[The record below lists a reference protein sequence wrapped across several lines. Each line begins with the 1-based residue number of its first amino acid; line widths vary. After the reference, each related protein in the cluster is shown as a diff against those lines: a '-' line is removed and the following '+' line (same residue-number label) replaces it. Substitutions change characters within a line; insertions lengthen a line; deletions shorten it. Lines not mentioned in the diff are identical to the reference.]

1 LIKLICDNQ
10 LLYKTLSNYLIQK
23 DILLASSN
31 NIHQTVIEIQDRE
44 KSIILNINGYKI
56 DISLPIDINLLNS
69 QILKKIIDVNFP
81 IGSHKYFPYQ
91 RLISSQ
97 NNKSMLSDI
106 QNLIIS
112 NLVINQEGID
122 KDNLYSLIWK
132 KDKLIYINKLDTHLT
147 NLKKK
152 LKQEINLK
160 INFQSHNKM
169 LRLLID

>member
-1 LIKLICDNQ
+1 MIKLICDNQ

-122 KDNLYSLIWK
+122 KDYLYNLIWK
-132 KDKLIYINKLDTHLT
+132 RDKLIYINKLDTHLT